1 MRTVL
6 ISNHLIIISAA
17 RLGYSLIC
25 HHIIS
30 LLLIFNHLI
39 ILGKFP
45 RAVDVP
51 NGVNLFVSVCRMVHL
66 KVSKRTRLVESASV
80 ERESI
85 A

>member
-17 RLGYSLIC
+17 RLGYPLIC

-51 NGVNLFVSVCRMVHL
+51 NGVNLFVSVCRKVHL
-66 KVSKRTRLVESASV
+66 EITQCHFLVESASV
-80 ERESI
+80 KRESV